1 MSKATYSEIGGPDGH
16 LANRR
21 PFEGNSMSAY
31 WSVWL
36 GYKVYRVFSYTTQIA
51 ESSPAALLLNEDQY
65 SVTTSR
71 HQNLCRAWL
80 S

>member
-1 MSKATYSEIGGPDGH
+1 MSKATYSKIGGPDGH

-36 GYKVYRVFSYTTQIA
+36 GYKVY
-51 ESSPAALLLNEDQY
+51 
-65 SVTTSR
+65 
-71 HQNLCRAWL
+71 
-80 S
+80 